1 MYVLNPALAATS
13 LAPLMAQMAKN
24 LPAMQETPVQSL
36 GWGDSLKKGMAAHS
50 NSFAWRIPQTE
61 EPGMLQFMGL
71 QSWTQ
76 LSD

>member
-13 LAPLMAQMAKN
+13 LAPLMAQMAEN

-50 NSFAWRIPQTE
+50 NSLAWRIP
-61 EPGMLQFMGL
+61 
-71 QSWTQ
+71 
-76 LSD
+76 

>member
-24 LPAMQETPVQSL
+24 LPAMQETPGQSL

-50 NSFAWRIPQTE
+50 NSFAWRIP
-61 EPGMLQFMGL
+61 
-71 QSWTQ
+71 
-76 LSD
+76 